1 MPYVS
6 DNNAELRQ
14 MIGPWVPDIQE
25 MLASGIQVAGILREV
40 RLFLD
45 GNSAFLSGFLGHQRA
60 SARQPC
66 VWCTPVSRLSGA
78 NAALVADHGHLRSLA
93 PPPIKMR
100 TRQHRIEVT
109 EAYADDA
116 SDSLPVQ
123 LCPSEHQSIERPS
136 LFPVYPS

>member
-1 MPYVS
+1 
-6 DNNAELRQ
+6 
-14 MIGPWVPDIQE
+14 
-25 MLASGIQVAGILREV
+25 MLASGIQVAGILRAV

-66 VWCTPVSRLSGA
+66 VWCTPVSRPSGA
-78 NAALVADHGHLRSLA
+78 NAAPVADHGHLRSPA
-93 PPPIKMR
+93 PPPIKMI
-100 TRQHRIEVT
+100 TREHHVEVT

-123 LCPSEHQSIERPS
+123 LCPSEHLSIERPY
-136 LFPVYPS
+136 LFAVYPS